1 VPVQQFNVELT
12 MAATKSR
19 PLSPHLTIWR
29 WGPGMLV
36 SILHRATGIAVSFAG
51 LGILTWWLVAIAK
64 GPEAYATFTKAATHP
79 VGLVVLIGV
88 TWSFF
93 QHLLSGIR
101 HLVMDTGAGFEL
113 GTNNR
118 FAILTIVGSVLLTAA
133 LWIYFL
139 GVVK

>member
-1 VPVQQFNVELT
+1 
-12 MAATKSR
+12 MAATRSR

-51 LGILTWWLVAIAK
+51 LGILTWWLYAIAN

-113 GTNNR
+113 DTNKR
-118 FAILTIVGSVLLTAA
+118 FAVLTIVGSVLLTAA
-133 LWIYFL
+133 LWVYFL